1 MFPVQNQQKYPVMR
15 DQDGR
20 LAGWHLPHDH
30 FETNISKFFEPLPEE
45 ISEVKYPQSYQATFG
60 GTPWTMHMNGEG
72 VLFVYFNHGSK
83 NFERVKISPAHAHM
97 VIPTEKI
104 ALIPPQKPT
113 PILLKDQLNNR
124 Y

>member
-30 FETNISKFFEPLPEE
+30 FETNISNFFEPLLEK

-60 GTPWTMHMNGEG
+60 
-72 VLFVYFNHGSK
+72 VLHGLC
-83 NFERVKISPAHAHM
+83 
-97 VIPTEKI
+97 T
-104 ALIPPQKPT
+104 
-113 PILLKDQLNNR
+113 
-124 Y
+124 